1 MPRWV
6 SKALAVGPGLLVST
20 VLTWMVGALLP
31 PAEGLT
37 LFIGG
42 LATMVLLLCG
52 RGESAVA
59 RVLYRAHPLTQ
70 SERAMLAPAVTL
82 LCRNALGPPLVRLWI
97 CGGDTRVA
105 ARPAGRH
112 SVLIA
117 QGVLDAVEVGRLT
130 QGQVA
135 AIIGH
140 PGALVRGGWT
150 RHDLAITFWSLPWL
164 ALKALVS
171 GIAQG
176 FGRLPFVALGWR
188 LRFVVAAIAVVQAV
202 QQGVPWMALFL
213 AVIAALTYLIPMW
226 ERRWQTVE
234 LLAGDRAL
242 VEADLG
248 AEWASVLN
256 TQAPNP
262 QTRRRLCA
270 LSTRQPHR
278 SQLASVKLDA

>member
-20 VLTWMVGALLP
+20 VLSWMVGAVLP
-31 PAEGLT
+31 PAAGLA
-37 LFIGG
+37 LFVGG
-42 LATMVLLLCG
+42 LAMMVLLLCG

-97 CGGDTRVA
+97 CSGDTHIA
-105 ARPAGRH
+105 AQPAGRH
-112 SVLIA
+112 TVLIA
-117 QGVLDAVEVGRLT
+117 QGVLDAVEDGQLT
-130 QGQVA
+130 QGMAV

-140 PGALVRGGWT
+140 PAALVRDGWT
-150 RHDLAITFWSLPWL
+150 RNDLAITFWSLPWL
-164 ALKALVS
+164 ALKALAG

-188 LRFVVAAIAVVQAV
+188 LRLVVAAVAVVQAC
-202 QQGVPWMALFL
+202 QQGVPWMAVFL
-213 AVIAALTYLIPMW
+213 AALAALTYLIPMW

-256 TQAPNP
+256 THAPSP
-262 QTRRRLCA
+262 LTRRRLSA
-270 LSTRQPHR
+270 LSTRQPHPLR
-278 SQLASVKLDA
+278 LIAVRPHS

>member
-31 PAEGLT
+31 PAAGLT

-97 CGGDTRVA
+97 CSGDTRIA
-105 ARPAGRH
+105 AQPSGRH

-117 QGVLDAVEVGRLT
+117 RGVLDAVEDGQLT
-130 QGQVA
+130 QGQAA

-140 PGALVRGGWT
+140 PAALVRGGWT
-150 RHDLAITFWSLPWL
+150 RNDLAITFWSLPWL
-164 ALKALVS
+164 ILKALT
-171 GIAQG
+171 GGMAEG

-188 LRFVVAAIAVVQAV
+188 LRLVVAAIAVVQAV
-202 QQGVPWMALFL
+202 QQGMTWMAVFL
-213 AVIAALTYLIPMW
+213 AALAALTYLIPMW

-248 AEWASVLN
+248 ADWASVLN
-256 TQAPNP
+256 THAPSP
-262 QTRRRLCA
+262 RTRRRLSA
-270 LSTRQPHR
+270 LSTRQPHPLR
-278 SQLASVKLDA
+278 LVSVRPHS